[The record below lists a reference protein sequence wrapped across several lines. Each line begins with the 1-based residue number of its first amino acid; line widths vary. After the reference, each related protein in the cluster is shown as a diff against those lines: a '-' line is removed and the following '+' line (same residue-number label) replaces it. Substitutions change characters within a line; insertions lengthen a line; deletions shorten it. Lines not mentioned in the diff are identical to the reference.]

1 MPQDAVH
8 EHAAVAPAAPV
19 GDAAAVAEAPVQA
32 QLPDPVVLGPKTF
45 PTAELCFRYFSGLLS
60 AMTCHQDCNE
70 VRRSHGCLAQSKE

>member
-1 MPQDAVH
+1 MPQDAVL
-8 EHAAVAPAAPV
+8 EHAAVAPDAPD

-32 QLPDPVVLGPKTF
+32 APPDPVVLGPKAF

-70 VRRSHGCLAQSKE
+70 VRRGRVRLAQSKA